1 LIPSSDSEVPAFTAA
16 LGLPGLTDLHVH
28 FLPDAVQQKV
38 WAFFDR
44 AAEEYGTVW
53 PIHYRLPADE
63 RLQILRDLG
72 IVTFAPLVYPHK
84 PGMAAWLNEWV
95 ADFAAHTPEAVPT
108 ATFFPE
114 PGVGAYLAAA
124 LDQGARCVKAH
135 VQVGAYDPRDPL
147 LDPAWGLL
155 AEAGVP
161 VVIHCG
167 HGPVP
172 GKFTGLDVF
181 EDVLRRHPTLVTVL
195 AHAGAPEFG
204 LALDLVDRYPGV
216 HIDTTMVGVPFNRAD
231 ELLPADWTARLAGN
245 PDRVALGTDFPSI
258 PYDYATQLA
267 AIARW
272 AAADDR
278 LGEPFL
284 RAVLWE
290 TPRRLARLDLHTV

>member
-1 LIPSSDSEVPAFTAA
+1 LIPASDAEVPAFTAA

-28 FLPDAVQQKV
+28 FLPDTVQQKV
-38 WAFFDR
+38 WSFFDR
-44 AAEEYGTVW
+44 AADEYGAVW
-53 PIHYRLPADE
+53 PIRYRLPAAE

-72 IVTFAPLVYPHK
+72 VVAFAPLVYPHK
-84 PGMAAWLNEWV
+84 PDMAAWLNTWV
-95 ADFAAHTPEAVPT
+95 ADFVAHTPEAVPT

-114 PGVGAYLAAA
+114 PGVGDYLAAA

-155 AEAGVP
+155 AEAAVP

-181 EDVLRRHPTLVTVL
+181 EDVLRRHPALVTVL

-245 PDRVALGTDFPSI
+245 ADRVALGTDFPSI

-267 AIARW
+267 AIAGW

-290 TPRRLARLDLHTV
+290 TPRRLTSPPPRP